1 MAQPTNV
8 TARGRI
14 QGPWYGT
21 LTVTTGNKAA
31 GAWQPIGPVLAN
43 HIGIVAEFTGTTG
56 IVKLQGCV
64 TTGSTVQIAVASRTF
79 AQRGTVVMS
88 TVATV
93 IAFIRTNSTS
103 VQAGKTITCTYAA
116 SV

>member
-1 MAQPTNV
+1 MSQPTNV
-8 TARGRI
+8 TPRGVPY
-14 QGPWYGT
+14 GPWYGT

-31 GAWQPIGPVLAN
+31 GKWMPIGPVLAN
-43 HIGIVAEFTGTTG
+43 HIAIVAEFTGTTG

-64 TTGSTVQIAVASRTF
+64 TTGSTVQIAVAQRTY
-79 AQRGTVVMS
+79 AQRGTAVQS